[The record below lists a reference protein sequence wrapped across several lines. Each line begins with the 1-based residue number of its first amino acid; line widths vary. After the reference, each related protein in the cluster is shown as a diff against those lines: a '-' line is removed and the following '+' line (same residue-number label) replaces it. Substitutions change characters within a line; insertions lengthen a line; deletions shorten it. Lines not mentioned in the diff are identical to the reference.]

1 MWTPESEL
9 LEGAE
14 ILGITRFRQ
23 LDVAESNVIQQTI
36 EKKFATPGTVYRL
49 FERVKICSGIVNEQA
64 WQWLRD
70 YPEPS
75 SVLAFFE
82 KSERSDSMFEF
93 QSIREL
99 IDAFYE
105 GTFYTI
111 YITNFDCDYLLSYTV
126 EQSIIAAGVAMDWLD
141 ARIKAEEQVS
151 SETR

>member
-14 ILGITRFRQ
+14 NLGITRFRQ
-23 LDVAESNVIQQTI
+23 LDVAESNVIKQTI
-36 EKKFATPGTVYRL
+36 EKKFAMPGTVHRL
-49 FERVKICSGIVNEQA
+49 FERLTVSSGIVNEQA

-70 YPEPS
+70 YPESS

-82 KSERSDSMFEF
+82 KRERSESMFEF

-99 IDAFYE
+99 IDAYYE
-105 GTFYTI
+105 GIYYTI

-126 EQSIIAAGVAMDWLD
+126 EQSIVAAGVAMDWLD
-141 ARIKAEEQVS
+141 ARINAEEQAS
-151 SETR
+151 SQIK

>member
-9 LEGAE
+9 LEGAKN
-14 ILGITRFRQ
+14 LGITRFRQ
-23 LDVAESNVIQQTI
+23 LSIAESKAIQQTI
-36 EKKFATPGTVYRL
+36 EEKFARPGTVNRL
-49 FERVKICSGIVNEQA
+49 FERLIVSSGIVNEQA

-70 YPEPS
+70 YPESS
-75 SVLAFFE
+75 SVVAFFE
-82 KSERSDSMFEF
+82 KRERSESAFEF

-99 IDAFYE
+99 VDAFYE

-111 YITNFDCDYLLSYTV
+111 YITNFDCDYLLSYTD
-126 EQSIIAAGVAMDWLD
+126 EQSIVTAGVAMDWVE